1 MQGTYRYFLLACCFL
16 WLRGTY
22 NPAANHRSNSTNHA
36 IYYQTIVLLLI
47 FLKNKA
53 IIFFF
58 SSPRGLEFLF
68 ILFVQYYSVICRPSD
83 CTVGRPRA
91 EIWTRDRKYRGRNT
105 SHLTTN
111 PPDKSIMLPY
121 YNCANVHFCYFYL
134 WFNAFVLPC
143 TRSTMHCT
151 TLHLCYF
158 ELKLSCTINFC
169 FQALFHL
176 CSTLRCCAFLLTHT
190 CACATLQFAN
200 IVNSIMSLC
209 IIALV
214 LLFTSAN
221 VRLCYTDTP
230 MSFLSHVLL

>member
-1 MQGTYRYFLLACCFL
+1 MWSAAHQTALWGGPGPRFEPGTGSIEAGTQATWPPTLL
-16 WLRGTY
+16 
-22 NPAANHRSNSTNHA
+22 TNQLC
-36 IYYQTIVLLLI
+36 YL
-47 FLKNKA
+47 
-53 IIFFF
+53 
-58 SSPRGLEFLF
+58 
-68 ILFVQYYSVICRPSD
+68 
-83 CTVGRPRA
+83 
-91 EIWTRDRKYRGRNT
+91 
-105 SHLTTN
+105 
-111 PPDKSIMLPY
+111 MY

-143 TRSTMHCT
+143 TRSTMHYT

-190 CACATLQFAN
+190 WACATLQFAN